1 MTQQGKNAIE
11 IIKAVRELE
20 YFTTKTSAKHNRD
33 TLLNGKLHYQ
43 PNA

>member
-20 YFTTKTSAKHNRD
+20 YFTTKQAQNIT
-33 TLLNGKLHYQ
+33 GI
-43 PNA
+43 P